1 MIRRIVGLCLWW
13 LAFTPALS
21 LLHLGYP
28 VAVCLWPVVGL
39 GCIEASIKPI
49 RICGAA
55 LFVSGLLAMLYITQD
70 RWLLPPAI
78 WGVLFVLGI
87 AVMRFAGIYSGIQYD
102 KPDEARDIAEARLS
116 RNALWLDIK
125 FPFKR
130 LLVFYFLWMI
140 GIVWI
145 AFSSAVW
152 APVVLIAWLIVMMLL
167 GYYAVWPYAVHPE
180 WLGYITRRGIFVSKN
195 RWRFRFVTAGLGV
208 LVLVAAIW
216 LYLSN
221 IMG

>member
-39 GCIEASIKPI
+39 VCIEASIKPI

-78 WGVLFVLGI
+78 WGVLFVLGKELFGGI
-87 AVMRFAGIYSGIQYD
+87 GEHLQQRLVTGFAA
-102 KPDEARDIAEARLS
+102 DE
-116 RNALWLDIK
+116 
-125 FPFKR
+125 
-130 LLVFYFLWMI
+130 
-140 GIVWI
+140 
-145 AFSSAVW
+145 
-152 APVVLIAWLIVMMLL
+152 VLIAFGGILAVDGERLIQL
-167 GYYAVWPYAVHPE
+167 GIEAVQRPV
-180 WLGYITRRGIFVSKN
+180 
-195 RWRFRFVTAGLGV
+195 AGGRL
-208 LVLVAAIW
+208 
-216 LYLSN
+216 
-221 IMG
+221 